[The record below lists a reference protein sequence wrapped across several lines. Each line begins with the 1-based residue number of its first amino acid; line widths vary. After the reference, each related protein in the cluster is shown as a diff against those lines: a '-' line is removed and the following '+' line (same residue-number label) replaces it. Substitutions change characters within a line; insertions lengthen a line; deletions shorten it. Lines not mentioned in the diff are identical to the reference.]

1 MQGQTI
7 VTVAPIT
14 HSRPSEAEAAD
25 AFELPA
31 AAKARLGLDDQ
42 RSWAIASDLNRFVW
56 PGVDLRPVRR
66 GGEDVAFGFLPRGM
80 VEALRARILTLAR
93 NLINVERRFP
103 RLSIPGSVNSSPER
117 VRPLSIP
124 PPDLRLEA
132 VLESISDAFYAVSPE
147 WTYVIFNGAAE
158 QYFGVTRDQVL
169 GKNMWEVFPQGIGTP
184 FETVCKRAMEGR
196 KGVAFESPSR
206 WRPDRWVE
214 IRITPMIDG
223 GIGVSLHDIT
233 ERRKAEQARELL
245 AREVDHRSRN
255 ALAVVQ
261 AIVRLTEGPDLES
274 YKEAVFGRVNALARA
289 QGALADRRWE
299 GAPLQELVD
308 EAMAALSTPDRY
320 SLTGPAV
327 RMSPEQTQPVSMLIH
342 ELATNASKYGGLSTP
357 QGRVAIAW
365 TVGEDKAIDLTWRES
380 AG

>member
-1 MQGQTI
+1 M
-7 VTVAPIT
+7 
-14 HSRPSEAEAAD
+14 
-25 AFELPA
+25 
-31 AAKARLGLDDQ
+31 
-42 RSWAIASDLNRFVW
+42 
-56 PGVDLRPVRR
+56 
-66 GGEDVAFGFLPRGM
+66 
-80 VEALRARILTLAR
+80 
-93 NLINVERRFP
+93 
-103 RLSIPGSVNSSPER
+103 
-117 VRPLSIP
+117 
-124 PPDLRLEA
+124 RLEA

-184 FETVCKRAMEGR
+184 FETVCKRAMDGR
-196 KGVAFESPSR
+196 KGAAFESPSR

-245 AREVDHRSRN
+245 TREVDHRSRN

-261 AIVRLTEGPDLES
+261 AIVRLTEGPDLET

-308 EAMAALSTPDRY
+308 EAMTALATPERY
-320 SLTGPAV
+320 SLQGPTV
-327 RMSPEQTQPVSMLIH
+327 RLSPEQTQPVSMLIH
-342 ELATNASKYGGLSTP
+342 ELATNASKYGGLSTAA
-357 QGRVAIAW
+357 GRVAIAW
-365 TVGEDKAIDLTWRES
+365 TLGEDGAIDLSWRES
-380 AG
+380 GGPPVSPPSRPGFGSRLMTQLARQMAATLSQAWEPSGLVVTLAIPAPKG

>member
-1 MQGQTI
+1 
-7 VTVAPIT
+7 
-14 HSRPSEAEAAD
+14 
-25 AFELPA
+25 
-31 AAKARLGLDDQ
+31 
-42 RSWAIASDLNRFVW
+42 
-56 PGVDLRPVRR
+56 
-66 GGEDVAFGFLPRGM
+66 
-80 VEALRARILTLAR
+80 
-93 NLINVERRFP
+93 
-103 RLSIPGSVNSSPER
+103 
-117 VRPLSIP
+117 
-124 PPDLRLEA
+124 
-132 VLESISDAFYAVSPE
+132 
-147 WTYVIFNGAAE
+147 
-158 QYFGVTRDQVL
+158 
-169 GKNMWEVFPQGIGTP
+169 MWEVFPQGIGTP
-184 FETVCKRAMEGR
+184 FEAVCKRAMDGR
-196 KGVAFESPSR
+196 KGAAFESPSR

-308 EAMAALSTPDRY
+308 EAMAALSGPERY
-320 SLTGPAV
+320 SLSGPAV
-327 RMSPEQTQPVSMLIH
+327 RLRPEQTQPVSMLIH
-342 ELATNASKYGGLSTP
+342 ELATNAAKYGGLSTP

-365 TVGEDKAIDLTWRES
+365 TVCEQGSIQLTWRES
-380 AG
+380 GGPAVTEPQKPGFGTRLMTQLSRQMAARLSPAWEPSGLVVTLAIPAPQNPQGAAAG

>member
-1 MQGQTI
+1 M
-7 VTVAPIT
+7 
-14 HSRPSEAEAAD
+14 
-25 AFELPA
+25 
-31 AAKARLGLDDQ
+31 
-42 RSWAIASDLNRFVW
+42 
-56 PGVDLRPVRR
+56 
-66 GGEDVAFGFLPRGM
+66 
-80 VEALRARILTLAR
+80 
-93 NLINVERRFP
+93 
-103 RLSIPGSVNSSPER
+103 
-117 VRPLSIP
+117 
-124 PPDLRLEA
+124 
-132 VLESISDAFYAVSPE
+132 LESISDAFYAVSPE

-184 FETVCKRAMEGR
+184 FETVCKRAMDGR
-196 KGVAFESPSR
+196 KGAAFESPSR

-233 ERRKAEQARELL
+233 ERRRAEQARELL

-308 EAMAALSTPDRY
+308 EAMTALCGPDRY
-320 SLTGPAV
+320 SLAGPAV
-327 RMSPEQTQPVSMLIH
+327 RLSPEQTQPVSMIVH
-342 ELATNASKYGGLSTP
+342 ELATNASKYGGLSTTE
-357 QGRVAIAW
+357 GRVAIAW
-365 TVGEDKAIDLTWRES
+365 TLGEDGAVELTWRETGGPPAAAPS
-380 AG
+380 KPGFGSRLMTQLARQMAARLEMDWTSDGLAVRLAMPAPTAG